1 MRQLTEREKKKLLS
15 KVYWDMSVDPEELFQ
30 VLQGEATEPEN
41 IDKTAIYRRLL
52 TTYDWYT
59 LLRLIPEKQLAEVL
73 SDQVID
79 RLYPKTLRKRFL
91 YARQVLSG

>member
-1 MRQLTEREKKKLLS
+1 MRQLTEREKKRLLS

-30 VLQGEATEPEN
+30 VLQGEATEPKN
-41 IDKTAIYRRLL
+41 IDKTAVYRRLL